1 MTSWLRNNLWRHSYA
16 IMMCLFALF
25 PLYLVVI
32 SSFNETGSLQ
42 VTSFV
47 PKKIS
52 WRNYSM
58 LFHDPTIPYLTWMK
72 NSLIIA
78 GLVSVLSV
86 MLGASSAYAFSRLK
100 FKGKKVAI
108 QTLLLIQMFP
118 AILALSEI
126 GRAHV

>member
-16 IMMCLFALF
+16 ILMCLFALF

-47 PKKIS
+47 PKTIS

-58 LFHDPTIPYLTWMK
+58 LFNDPTIPYLT
-72 NSLIIA
+72 
-78 GLVSVLSV
+78 
-86 MLGASSAYAFSRLK
+86 
-100 FKGKKVAI
+100 
-108 QTLLLIQMFP
+108 
-118 AILALSEI
+118 
-126 GRAHV
+126 